1 LERRKQ
7 MNTTTEVKVE
17 GFEYD
22 PATRD
27 WTKRVEFVAR
37 NRMEAI
43 RWMNF
48 QKDWMK
54 GLKIVEGK

>member
-1 LERRKQ
+1 